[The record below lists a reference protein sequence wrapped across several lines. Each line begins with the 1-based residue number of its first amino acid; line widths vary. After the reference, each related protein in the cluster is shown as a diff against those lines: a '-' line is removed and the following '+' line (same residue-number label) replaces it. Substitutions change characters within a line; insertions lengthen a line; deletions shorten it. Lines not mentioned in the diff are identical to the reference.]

1 MIDIGNTLWHA
12 DQKTGPKFLSQ
23 LSAAL
28 IRCERRYRTEVRSF
42 LCFVGSVKWISSTVQ
57 KVTKTTIDRVCG
69 LYSRD

>member
-42 LCFVGSVKWISSTVQ
+42 FVFR
-57 KVTKTTIDRVCG
+57 RVCKMDQ
-69 LYSRD
+69 LNCTKSD